1 MNQSKDEQ
9 IKMKKLNLITLV
21 LSIILSIS
29 SCSKDDMIAGSNN
42 IISEFRDVATF
53 SKVSSEGSFTVNIIQ
68 GSAQSLEV
76 SANDNI
82 MNRLKTTVSDNTL
95 RIYVLDGSYS
105 NTQVEVTITMPNINE
120 LQNDGSGDISV
131 LGLNSEGNMKV
142 ENTGSGDISISGSI
156 NNLDIRN
163 EGSGSFYGAQ
173 FMSTTTDLENNGSGD
188 CEVYS
193 TEVLNVKIEGSGD
206 VYYIGN
212 PTIDTNISGSGNII
226 NMN

>member
-105 NTQVEVTITMPNINE
+105 NT
-120 LQNDGSGDISV
+120 
-131 LGLNSEGNMKV
+131 
-142 ENTGSGDISISGSI
+142 
-156 NNLDIRN
+156 
-163 EGSGSFYGAQ
+163 
-173 FMSTTTDLENNGSGD
+173 
-188 CEVYS
+188 
-193 TEVLNVKIEGSGD
+193 
-206 VYYIGN
+206 
-212 PTIDTNISGSGNII
+212 
-226 NMN
+226 